1 MPNQLTPEEKKA
13 KRAVTNRANAQ
24 KSTGPRT
31 PEGKARARH
40 NSIKHDRRAQLTDYS
55 GAVNTVLL
63 PGEPMAEYVRSVE
76 ALAAKLAP
84 RDEVE
89 LEIVHRVA
97 AGQWEIRRLRC
108 IRLVLL
114 EDQFQTIEHKMKHC
128 AIPECGGALYLA
140 RAYQNGT
147 APGGGLAMLR
157 LDMAA
162 AERTMAAAYREL
174 RQLRIL
180 DPIAGPPMAFDPQ
193 RSVPCKV
200 YTTAPIPK
208 LEPEPKPDE
217 IPPASNPEPVE
228 NTESEPA
235 ETPQNHDER
244 TQPKPLVAHAG
255 FGFAIAAPNRRPPFR
270 AEPEA
275 EPAPRTR
282 TAGGGS

>member
-1 MPNQLTPEEKKA
+1 MPNSLTPEEKKA
-13 KRAVTNRANAQ
+13 KRAATNRANAQ

-40 NSIKHDRRAQLTDYS
+40 NSIKHGRRAQLTDYS
-55 GAVNTVLL
+55 GVVNTVLL
-63 PGEPMAEYVRSVE
+63 PGEVMAEYVRSIE
-76 ALAAKLAP
+76 ALVAKLAP

-114 EDQFQTIEHKMKHC
+114 EDQFQTVELKMKHC

-140 RAYQNGT
+140 RAYQMCT

-162 AERTMAAAYREL
+162 AERTIAAAYREL

-180 DPIAGPPMAFDPQ
+180 DPIDGPPVPFDPQ
-193 RSVPCKV
+193 VSVPQKI
-200 YTTAPIPK
+200 YTTAPQPQ
-208 LEPEPKPDE
+208 PEPDE

-228 NTESEPA
+228 NTEEAPV
-235 ETPQNHDER
+235 ETSQHNDER
-244 TQPKPLVAHAG
+244 SQPKPLVAHAG
-255 FGFAIAAPNRRPPFR
+255 FGFAIAAPNRKQPLR
-270 AEPEA
+270 A
-275 EPAPRTR
+275 EPAPKTR
-282 TAGGGS
+282 TAGGNA

>member
-13 KRAVTNRANAQ
+13 KRAATNRANAQ

-40 NSIKHDRRAQLTDYS
+40 NSTKHGRRAQIIDYS
-55 GAVNTVLL
+55 AKVNTVLL
-63 PGEPMAEYVRSVE
+63 PGEPVAEYVRSVE
-76 ALAAKLAP
+76 ALVAKLAP

-97 AGQWEIRRLRC
+97 AAQWEIRRLRC

-114 EDQFQTIEHKMKHC
+114 EDQFQTVGHKIKHQ
-128 AIPECGGALYLA
+128 ALPECSGAVALGFAYKNCAAPDGGF
-140 RAYQNGT
+140 
-147 APGGGLAMLR
+147 PPLR
-157 LDMAA
+157 HDMAA
-162 AERTMAAAYREL
+162 AERSIAAAYREL

-180 DPIAGPPMAFDPQ
+180 DPIAGPPIAFDPE
-193 RSVPCKV
+193 RSVPQKV
-200 YTTAPIPK
+200 YTTAPKPQ
-208 LEPEPKPDE
+208 PEPDE

-228 NTESEPA
+228 NTEEAPV

-270 AEPEA
+270 AEPETETET
-275 EPAPRTR
+275 EPKPKTK

>member
-1 MPNQLTPEEKKA
+1 MPSTLTPEEKKA
-13 KRAVTNRANAQ
+13 KRAATNRANAQ

-40 NSIKHDRRAQLTDYS
+40 NSTKHGRRAQIIDYS
-55 GAVNTVLL
+55 STVNTVLL
-63 PGEPMAEYVRSVE
+63 PGEPVAEYARSVE
-76 ALAAKLAP
+76 ALVAKLAP

-114 EDQFQTIEHKMKHC
+114 EDQFQTVGHKIKHQ
-128 AIPECGGALYLA
+128 ALPECAGAVALGF
-140 RAYQNGT
+140 AYQNCT
-147 APGGGLAMLR
+147 APGGGFAALR
-157 LDMAA
+157 QDMAA
-162 AERTMAAAYREL
+162 AERTIAAAYREL

-193 RSVPCKV
+193 LSVPRKV
-200 YTTAPIPK
+200 YTTVPVPK
-208 LEPEPKPDE
+208 PEPDE

-228 NTESEPA
+228 NKEQAPI

-244 TQPKPLVAHAG
+244 SQAEPLVAHAG
-255 FGFAIAAPNRRPPFR
+255 FGYAIAAPIRRPPLR
-270 AEPEA
+270 AEPESEPVA
-275 EPAPRTR
+275 EPKPKTR
-282 TAGGGS
+282 TAGGS

>member
-13 KRAVTNRANAQ
+13 KRAATNRANAQ

-40 NSIKHDRRAQLTDYS
+40 NSIKHGRRAQLTDYS

-114 EDQFQTIEHKMKHC
+114 EDQFQTVEHKIKHQ
-128 AIPECGGALYLA
+128 ALPECGGAVSLSF
-140 RAYQNGT
+140 AYKNCA

-157 LDMAA
+157 QDMAA
-162 AERTMAAAYREL
+162 AERTIAAAYREL

-180 DPIAGPPMAFDPQ
+180 DPIAGPPMLFDPEV
-193 RSVPCKV
+193 SVPQKV
-200 YTTAPIPK
+200 YTTAPQPQ
-208 LEPEPKPDE
+208 PEPDE
-217 IPPASNPEPVE
+217 MPPASNPQDVE
-228 NTESEPA
+228 NTAIDPI
-235 ETPQNHDER
+235 ETPQNNDER
-244 TQPKPLVAHAG
+244 SHTKPLVASAG
-255 FGFAIAAPNRRPPFR
+255 FGFAIAAPNRRPPLR

-275 EPAPRTR
+275 APKTR
-282 TAGGGS
+282 TAGGSA

>member
-13 KRAVTNRANAQ
+13 KRAATNRANAQ

-40 NSIKHDRRAQLTDYS
+40 NSTKHGRRAQIIDYS
-55 GAVNTVLL
+55 ATVNTVLL
-63 PGEPMAEYVRSVE
+63 PGEPIAEYARSVE
-76 ALAAKLAP
+76 ALVAKLAP

-97 AGQWEIRRLRC
+97 AGQWEVRRLRC

-114 EDQFQTIEHKMKHC
+114 EDQFQTVGHKIKHQ
-128 AIPECGGALYLA
+128 ALPECAGAVALGF
-140 RAYQNGT
+140 AYKNCA
-147 APGGGLAMLR
+147 APGGGFAALR
-157 LDMAA
+157 HDIAA
-162 AERTMAAAYREL
+162 AERTIAAAYREL

-193 RSVPCKV
+193 RSVPSKV
-200 YTTAPIPK
+200 YTTAPIPP
-208 LEPEPKPDE
+208 PEPDE

-228 NTESEPA
+228 NKQDEPV
-235 ETPQNHDER
+235 ETPQNHDKR
-244 TQPKPLVAHAG
+244 TQTNPLVAHAG
-255 FGFAIAAPNRRPPFR
+255 FGFAIAAPTRRPPFR
-270 AEPEA
+270 AEPES
-275 EPAPRTR
+275 EPKPKTR

>member
-13 KRAVTNRANAQ
+13 KRAATNRANAQ

-40 NSIKHDRRAQLTDYS
+40 NSIKHGRRAQLTDYS
-55 GAVNTVLL
+55 GVVNTVLL
-63 PGEPMAEYVRSVE
+63 PGEVMAEYVRSVE
-76 ALAAKLAP
+76 ALVAKLAP

-114 EDQFQTIEHKMKHC
+114 EDQFQTVELKMKHC

-140 RAYQNGT
+140 RAYQMCT

-162 AERTMAAAYREL
+162 SERTIAAAYREL

-180 DPIAGPPMAFDPQ
+180 DPIDGPPVPFDPQ
-193 RSVPCKV
+193 VSVPQKI
-200 YTTAPIPK
+200 YTTAPAPQ
-208 LEPEPKPDE
+208 PEPDE

-228 NTESEPA
+228 NTESAPV
-235 ETPQNHDER
+235 ETPQNNDER
-244 TQPKPLVAHAG
+244 SHTKPLVAHAG
-255 FGFAIAAPNRRPPFR
+255 FGFAIAAPNRRQPQR
-270 AEPEA
+270 AEPSS
-275 EPAPRTR
+275 EPKTR
-282 TAGGGS
+282 TAGGSA